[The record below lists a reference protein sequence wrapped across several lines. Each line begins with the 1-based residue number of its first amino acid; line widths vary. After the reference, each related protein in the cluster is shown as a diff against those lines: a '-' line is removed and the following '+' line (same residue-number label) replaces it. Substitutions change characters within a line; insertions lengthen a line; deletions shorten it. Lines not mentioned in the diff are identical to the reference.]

1 MELTEEELRPIARHL
16 ESLGKELA
24 CPICLSFMKEPH
36 ATPCNHHFCRACI
49 LQTLAV
55 QKRCPIC
62 KEPTTKRNLRE
73 SGRVGRIVGFCS
85 VLMKELKQ
93 RPRGAGKCADAVT
106 APAAEA
112 DVHEDSEDSDGVP
125 LTQPQS
131 LSQLLPGLRSI
142 GYRPTR
148 AQSRSPCSSP
158 EQMVSSSDSGS
169 PGASPSS
176 PMPSPAAA
184 KRAVAPVEKSAM
196 LPPPKRAARRQQP
209 VAKARVPPPAP
220 AVVPLAARP
229 PAPARPTSAP
239 VSASASASASSS
251 APVPVSSGTGECG
264 VGDDVDSADVVCLV
278 CGSGESASEGDA
290 IVMCDGVE
298 GEQCAVAVHQ
308 QCYGLLGPLP
318 DGPWRCD
325 PCAARLKQRDP
336 RRRCALCPG
345 VRGGCLLRAD
355 LPEQVR
361 TAICREIGSTPASQT
376 VTIPSSVS
384 PPPSAE
390 SPVPQRG
397 RRSSG
402 APAAPWSGRIATP
415 PSSGSGGK
423 RRKRRAVATA
433 TAALRHLHR
442 DSVER
447 AADAGVPLTP
457 SDAALFFVHPN
468 CAQWMAETYLASS
481 GDAGDVPCKRSVVLG
496 LEKVDAKRWKMKC
509 KICGVSG
516 GASGACI
523 QCACERP
530 HCAVAFHYAC
540 ARDDVQHETVTIDND
555 FVAFC
560 PSHAFERRSGKV
572 GVVTAAA
579 AAAGGSP
586 VPRSRAPKTGAKR
599 KSKPRATAKVA
610 SADRR
615 GGMGAAAG
623 GAGAGTTAYASA
635 DLLAEREFRRRRRE
649 QLRAPASGVV
659 LLATGLT
666 PVQRAEMV
674 RVAGEL
680 EAAVE
685 TQFSERVTHVVMQTG
700 VAAEGD
706 GGHHH
711 GGLAQ
716 KRTFKYMIALLRS
729 KWVVSFDWVV
739 ASSAC
744 GQMLCDPVEEV
755 DGTPSWRRQEE
766 SFAVGGDVNALR
778 CRTGAVMRARR
789 AVLVADGR
797 ARLTGGEEGER
808 RPKRSRRCKAYAPSV
823 GTPSFARSD
832 VADPASLFAGVVVYL
847 AMAETHLV
855 PASATPEGES
865 AAARLVVPDEVARL
879 VAAGGGTVVA
889 SMREVIE
896 AANGVV
902 LFRAEG
908 DGVALEDR
916 ASPSALTAGMR
927 SAVGSVEARVELLWV
942 EWLFDSISSLERAA
956 FDDFRVA

>member
-24 CPICLSFMKEPH
+24 CPICLSFMKAPH
-36 ATPCNHHFCRACI
+36 ATPCNHHFCRECI

-93 RPRGAGKCADAVT
+93 RPRDAGNLVAEVT
-106 APAAEA
+106 AAAAEV

-131 LSQLLPGLRSI
+131 LSQLLPGLRSM
-142 GYRPTR
+142 GCRLQR
-148 AQSRSPCSSP
+148 AHSRSPVSSP
-158 EQMVSSSDSGS
+158 QQMVSNSGSGS
-169 PGASPSS
+169 PAASPSS
-176 PMPSPAAA
+176 PL
-184 KRAVAPVEKSAM
+184 PVEKAAM
-196 LPPPKRAARRQQP
+196 PPPPKRAARRAP
-209 VAKARVPPPAP
+209 VAASR
-220 AVVPLAARP
+220 VVPLPAAARP
-229 PAPARPTSAP
+229 PALVRP
-239 VSASASASASSS
+239 ASAAASAEAAAAAAAATAAAAAPPPQAS
-251 APVPVSSGTGECG
+251 AAASAVAPAAVSTGAGGCG
-264 VGDDVDSADVVCLV
+264 AAADGDSADVVCLV
-278 CGSGESASEGDA
+278 CGSGESASEGNA
-290 IVMCDGVE
+290 IVMCDGAA

-308 QCYGLLGPLP
+308 QCYGVLGPLP

-325 PCAARLKQRDP
+325 PCALQLKQRDP

-355 LPEQVR
+355 LAAEVR

-390 SPVPQRG
+390 SPVPQR

-415 PSSGSGGK
+415 PNSGSGGK
-423 RRKRRAVATA
+423 RRRRRAAATA

-447 AADAGVPLTP
+447 AADAGVPHTP

-468 CAQWMAETYLASS
+468 CAQWMTETYLATS
-481 GDAGDVPCKRSVVLG
+481 GDASDVSCEGSVVRG
-496 LEKVDAKRWKMKC
+496 LETVNAKRWKMKC
-509 KICGVSG
+509 KICGASG

-540 ARDDVQHETVTIDND
+540 ARDDARYETTTIGNE

-586 VPRSRAPKTGAKR
+586 APRSRAPKTGAKR
-599 KSKPRATAKVA
+599 KSKPRATAEGA
-610 SADRR
+610 SGDTR
-615 GGMGAAAG
+615 GDAGAAAG
-623 GAGAGTTAYASA
+623 GAGGVTATYASA
-635 DLLAEREFRRRRRE
+635 DLLAEREYRRRRRE

-659 LLATGLT
+659 MLATGLT
-666 PVQRAEMV
+666 PVQRAELA

-685 TQFSERVTHVVMQTG
+685 TQFSERVTHVVMHTG
-700 VAAEGD
+700 AAAEGD

-744 GQMLCDPVEEV
+744 GQMLCDPVDEV
-755 DGTPSWRRQEE
+755 DGASSWRRQEE

-778 CRTGAVMRARR
+778 CRTGAVMRAWR
-789 AVLVADGR
+789 AALVADGR
-797 ARLTGGEEGER
+797 ARLAGGEKGER
-808 RPKRSRRCKAYAPSV
+808 RPKRRRRCKAYAPSA
-823 GTPSFARSD
+823 GTPVFARSD
-832 VADPASLFAGVVVYL
+832 VAAPASLFAGVVVFL
-847 AMAETHLV
+847 AMGEAHLV

-889 SMREVIE
+889 SLREATE

-908 DGVALEDR
+908 GGVALGER
-916 ASPSALTAGMR
+916 ASPGALTAAML
-927 SAVGSVEARVELLWV
+927 SAAGSAEARIELLWV